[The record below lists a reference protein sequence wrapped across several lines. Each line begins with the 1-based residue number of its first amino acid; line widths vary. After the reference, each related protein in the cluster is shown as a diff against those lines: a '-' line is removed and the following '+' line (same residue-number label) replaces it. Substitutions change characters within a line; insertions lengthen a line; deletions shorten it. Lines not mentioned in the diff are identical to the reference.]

1 MGGGLGA
8 SRYATN
14 KIMKTYY
21 SDRYKD
27 FDSHSRGLLLFLP
40 DLQRE
45 LNQYISKDISELEQ
59 PFFSHLATSYQFA
72 HNSFYNNGLQIWRD
86 IIKSYYELI
95 TLNLQLNKHQEMYEL
110 YAETTIFL
118 AEGQQELFYSE
129 QQLENNKSADIE
141 ILLKLHSDKY
151 HTLYESCLRYSITLF
166 IWCLDNIS
174 AHKDM
179 NSDFEKL
186 LNDDISYKI
195 GKIDKCKSFQFINPL
210 SIIKEGVEPL
220 IRNSVAH
227 KTFEYLEN
235 KKIKFIDRDN
245 FKEYNLYELKTI
257 VDKIH
262 INYLAQ
268 LTALTLF
275 SFDNIANVNFSKI
288 KRFRT
293 VKQLRIIIDQEF
305 RRLSFIPKN
314 IDFQNESI
322 VCVVEAPIGYDSPTE
337 FMGNIGGKKFNTSF
351 PPVNIRNTILSII
364 YYIAD
369 LKTNYNA
376 CLVTVYEFAS
386 EKQIGFVKV
395 NLAEWTRLYDSKP
408 SSEEL
413 DKYIIKSTL
422 PS

>member
-1 MGGGLGA
+1 
-8 SRYATN
+8 
-14 KIMKTYY
+14 MKTYY
-21 SDRYKD
+21 SDKHKN

-45 LNQYISKDISELEQ
+45 LNSYISRDISELEQ
-59 PFFSHLATSYQFA
+59 PFFSHIASSYQFV

-86 IIKSYYELI
+86 VIKTYYELI
-95 TLNLQLNKHQEMYEL
+95 NLNLQLNKHQGMYEL

-129 QQLENNKSADIE
+129 QQLDNNKSDDIE

-186 LNDDISYKI
+186 MTDDLSYKI
-195 GKIDKCKSFQFINPL
+195 NKIDKGKSLQFINPL
-210 SIIKEGVEPL
+210 SILKEGVEPL

-235 KKIKFIDRDN
+235 KKIKFTDRN
-245 FKEYNLYELKTI
+245 VVKEYNLYELKTI
-257 VDKIH
+257 IDKIH

-268 LTALTLF
+268 LTALTMF
-275 SFDNIANVNFSKI
+275 SFDNIGKVNFGKI

-293 VKQLRIIIDQEF
+293 DKQLRIIIDQEF
-305 RRLSFIPKN
+305 RRLSFVPKN
-314 IDFQNESI
+314 IDFLNDSI
-322 VCVVEAPIGYDSPTE
+322 VCAVETPVGYDSPTE
-337 FMGNIGGKKFNTSF
+337 FMGNLGGKSFNTSF
-351 PPVNIRNTILSII
+351 PPLNIRNTILSII
-364 YYIAD
+364 YYMAD
-369 LKTNYNA
+369 LKTNYKN
-376 CLVTVYEFAS
+376 CIVTVHEFAS
-386 EKQIGFVKV
+386 EKLIGFVQV

-408 SSEEL
+408 SSQEL

-422 PS
+422 PN